1 MIEFFVTMKILWY
14 SSYFLPYVSGITTTT
29 RHIVDYLGKKHKISL
44 LTFLHD
50 QSLKK
55 EEQMGKIRV
64 FRMPWNFKVSKGF
77 ISFSSLSYFF
87 HRVKVNDIVV
97 INLPNV
103 EALLMALIA
112 KLSGRKVIVLYHCD
126 VHLVGGIGS
135 LIITAVVRLATFIQL
150 VLSDVIVSYPDY
162 LSDHWYSEFF
172 QRKLKTCFPIA
183 DPPIVERSFQKKL
196 LSQKGDEIWI
206 GFAGRIAREKGIEYL
221 IEAVHLLKEK
231 LPIKLIFV
239 GPEAV
244 GEETYRQ
251 KINGLLKEH
260 SISHRFLGMLS
271 RPQLGAFYKTVD
283 VVAVPSVNKTEAISI
298 VQIEAMLE
306 GTPVVA
312 TSLPGVRLPIQKT
325 GMGILVA
332 PCDSK
337 SLASA
342 IQLVMKKEAS
352 FATEEK
358 IKKANELFSKQKI
371 FSFYDSLLQ

>member
-1 MIEFFVTMKILWY
+1 MKILWY

-135 LIITAVVRLATFIQL
+135 GRGRLL
-150 VLSDVIVSYPDY
+150 
-162 LSDHWYSEFF
+162 FF
-172 QRKLKTCFPIA
+172 QIA
-183 DPPIVERSFQKKL
+183 
-196 LSQKGDEIWI
+196 
-206 GFAGRIAREKGIEYL
+206 
-221 IEAVHLLKEK
+221 
-231 LPIKLIFV
+231 
-239 GPEAV
+239 
-244 GEETYRQ
+244 
-251 KINGLLKEH
+251 
-260 SISHRFLGMLS
+260 
-271 RPQLGAFYKTVD
+271 
-283 VVAVPSVNKTEAISI
+283 
-298 VQIEAMLE
+298 
-306 GTPVVA
+306 
-312 TSLPGVRLPIQKT
+312 
-325 GMGILVA
+325 
-332 PCDSK
+332 
-337 SLASA
+337 
-342 IQLVMKKEAS
+342 
-352 FATEEK
+352 
-358 IKKANELFSKQKI
+358 
-371 FSFYDSLLQ
+371 LQ